1 MKYRICVSI
10 PFKFQSFMDSKLVID
25 NAIKSDPNLIELR
38 FDYIS
43 NAKIINPDFLKELLT
58 YISPHHDVIFTFRD
72 LSHGGQIEI
81 EPEEHFKITKMF
93 IDTKPDYID
102 VEMNTR
108 EDMLEKIIYL
118 ASEKSI
124 KLIISYHS
132 IVKTLTY
139 NEAINLINDFQ
150 KKFLSKFS
158 IKPEIFNDFIYKIV
172 FPAQT
177 FEDNLIALKLC
188 KNLSNSNQK
197 IISFC
202 SGIQGII
209 SRILCIEAGSFMT
222 YCSLE
227 EETAPGQI
235 NIYRM
240 RDFYNLIPK

>member
-1 MKYRICVSI
+1 MKYPLCVSI
-10 PFKFQSFMDSKLVID
+10 PFKFTSFLDSKIVID
-25 NAIKSDPNLIELR
+25 DAIKSDPNLIELR

-43 NAKIINPDFLKELLT
+43 NPNIINPDFLKELLN
-58 YISPHHDVIFTFRD
+58 YISPHHDVIFTFRGV
-72 LSHGGQIEI
+72 SHGGQLEI
-81 EPEEHFKITKMF
+81 EPEEHFKIIKMF
-93 IDTKPDYID
+93 IDTKPAYID

-118 ASEKSI
+118 ASQKAI

-132 IVKTLTY
+132 IIKTFTY
-139 NEAINLINDFQ
+139 DESINLINDFQ
-150 KKFLSKFS
+150 QKLLTKFS
-158 IKPEIFNDFIYKIV
+158 IKPKNFKDFIYKIV

-202 SGIQGII
+202 SGIHGII
-209 SRILCIEAGSFMT
+209 SRFMCIEAGSFTT

-240 RDFYNLIPK
+240 RDFYNLILK